1 MALWKDIMDSQKQ
14 KIFIFQVA
22 EPFIRFFGVYSFTQW
37 HRASPFY
44 LPLLE
49 ICFTVSASLVP
60 LATKGGRSGGRTAG
74 IRRAIAP
81 TAPRWIGEG
90 FFQRGSVVAVV
101 KSSQRASLDVKSQV
115 TQQPSL
121 THGVFC
127 LLEMSG
133 SEITSWY
140 TNVHKKWN
148 PEEFQLRNLEGI
160 WGSPCSASK
169 WVFQIFPRG
178 RLYSRRWRHHEW
190 QKMWDFNLT
199 AKHID
204 LFLRIFSKP
213 SHHIQVSLS
222 NSFWYP
228 LTQCWVHSPIVQWSD
243 SDTTP
248 WKNTRNE

>member
-115 TQQPSL
+115 TQPRTDSRMAFL
-121 THGVFC
+121 FAG
-127 LLEMSG
+127 
-133 SEITSWY
+133 
-140 TNVHKKWN
+140 NVRFRNNKLIYKCSQKMK
-148 PEEFQLRNLEGI
+148 PEEFHKRIEGLHVQLPNE
-160 WGSPCSASK
+160 CSKS
-169 WVFQIFPRG
+169 F
-178 RLYSRRWRHHEW
+178 HEAGCIPV
-190 QKMWDFNLT
+190 DE
-199 AKHID
+199 
-204 LFLRIFSKP
+204 
-213 SHHIQVSLS
+213 
-222 NSFWYP
+222 
-228 LTQCWVHSPIVQWSD
+228 
-243 SDTTP
+243 DTTSGRRCGILTSP
-248 WKNTRNE
+248 QNILTCFY

>member
-1 MALWKDIMDSQKQ
+1 MIFYWRQLQTFTHQIYGRVGLITLLLKKKKKHRMALWKDIMDSQKQ

-133 SEITSWY
+133 SK
-140 TNVHKKWN
+140 NNKLKDVPKMK
-148 PEEFQLRNLEGI
+148 PEEFHKRIEGLHVQLPNL
-160 WGSPCSASK
+160 PTRPA
-169 WVFQIFPRG
+169 VFP
-178 RLYSRRWRHHEW
+178 
-190 QKMWDFNLT
+190 
-199 AKHID
+199 
-204 LFLRIFSKP
+204 
-213 SHHIQVSLS
+213 
-222 NSFWYP
+222 
-228 LTQCWVHSPIVQWSD
+228 
-243 SDTTP
+243 
-248 WKNTRNE
+248 